1 MSVPQVPKSGKVPN
15 WEVSYNRFLAGE
27 HPQAIAMLQESG
39 KPIQVWSR
47 AKDTTHTHT
56 QPTHALFSAGM
67 ERFSVAFLRVSRS

>member
-39 KPIQVWSR
+39 KPIQVWNI

-56 QPTHALFSAGM
+56 NARTRVISAGFQL
-67 ERFSVAFLRVSRS
+67 RF